1 MPTQLALLSPHEL
14 LTYSNVVQ
22 RVNQHP
28 QLLAVKDA
36 LCASPDWDDALLLEQ
51 IQALCGVPST
61 LANSAQLATALR
73 RLRSS
78 AIAALA
84 QLDLCLGASIERVTG
99 NITVLADV
107 CLQQIIGAV
116 GRELALRFGV
126 PEDEAGQGIDLQ
138 VVAMGKHGGCELNV
152 SSDIDIVLLARSLQG
167 DTAGVAVHGALRRC
181 SNSEFL
187 NQWAR
192 TVVQLLNNPTSD
204 GFVFRVDTLLRPHG
218 SEGPLVVEHAMF
230 EDYLVTQ
237 GRMWERLAWLKAR
250 GVHTPVFETA
260 AQHAAG
266 HAAGHAAWQAIVL
279 PFVYRRYLDYTVVDA
294 LRDLHSRIRAERRGF
309 EAKTQNGLHVKLA
322 RGGIREI
329 EFWAQGQQLI
339 RGGRDSRL
347 RDKATLPALA
357 SLAAAGVIDTTLA
370 QRMAA
375 HYRLLR
381 RAEHAVQYINDAQTH
396 VLPAADAARSNVA
409 LAMGYANV
417 QALDDALA
425 SGMNEV
431 AITFD
436 ALFAGGA
443 PQSSQT
449 PQPQPITEQLDVPSY
464 VQAASD
470 KAQSLP
476 VNDATRT
483 AVNALLSACAASE
496 NMTQPVFE
504 RLAGFIF
511 TISKRKTYLD
521 LLLQH
526 PPALSRVQSL
536 MTVSAFAA
544 QYLHHHP
551 ALLDTLIDGKAL
563 YAVMDVN
570 YWQAEQTRLLAQL
583 QSLGTDEEAQLNE
596 LRHTH
601 HAWVLRILAQ
611 DLEGLIDVRAVSDA
625 LSQAADNIL
634 EAALHCVHFKQ
645 CGSFSVPA
653 GLGIIAYGKLGGKE
667 LGYGSDL
674 DIVFVYEPA
683 LALGADSQYP
693 RLVQRLISWL
703 SVNTTAG
710 RLFEIDTAL
719 RPNGQAG
726 LMLTTMTAFAQ
737 YQLGQ
742 DAGTHA
748 WLWEHQALSRARL
761 CAGDMG
767 LAAPFEALRSQ
778 VLCLP
783 REQEILKKE
792 VREMRQKVSQGH
804 PVPDD
809 TFDAKH
815 SAGGMVDIEFA
826 VQYLVLC
833 YAAEHQS
840 LQANVGNVALLH
852 AAAQAG
858 LISHE
863 IAQQVGQGYMALRTA
878 QHHCKLQDE
887 PHAWIKR
894 GSAPAQVLER
904 FSPVTA
910 ALCSVFASAS

>member
-1 MPTQLALLSPHEL
+1 MPTQLALLPLQDL
-14 LTYSNVVQ
+14 LIYSHIAH
-22 RVNQHP
+22 RVNQNP
-28 QLLAVKDA
+28 RLLAAKDA
-36 LCASPDWDDALLLEQ
+36 LCANSDWDDALLAVQ
-51 IQALCGVPST
+51 IQALCEVPLQQAS
-61 LANSAQLATALR
+61 SAQLATALR
-73 RLRSS
+73 RLRSA

-84 QLDLCLGASIERVTG
+84 QLDLCLGANIERVTG
-99 NITVLADV
+99 NMAMLADV
-107 CLQQIIGAV
+107 CLQQIISAV
-116 GRELALRFGV
+116 GRELALRFGMPV
-126 PEDEAGQGIDLQ
+126 DEAGQGIDVQ
-138 VVAMGKHGGCELNV
+138 VVAMGKHGGRELNV
-152 SSDIDIVLLARSLQG
+152 SSDIDIVLLARTLQG

-192 TVVQLLNNPTSD
+192 TVVQLLNNPTND

-260 AQHAAG
+260 VQHSAG
-266 HAAGHAAWQAIVL
+266 HASWQAIVL

-294 LRDLHSRIRAERRGF
+294 LRDLHSRIRAERRSF
-309 EAKTQNGLHVKLA
+309 EAKAYNGLHVKLA
-322 RGGIREI
+322 RGGIREV
-329 EFWAQGQQLI
+329 EFWVQGQQLI
-339 RGGRDSRL
+339 RGGRDTRL

-357 SLAAAGVIDTTLA
+357 ALAAAGVIDTTLA
-370 QRMAA
+370 QLMAV

-381 RAEHAVQYINDAQTH
+381 RTEHAVQYINDSQTH
-396 VLPAADAARSNVA
+396 VLPAADAARASVA

-436 ALFAGGA
+436 ALFAGVV
-443 PQSSQT
+443 PQSSQPT
-449 PQPQPITEQLDVPSY
+449 QPQPIPEQLDVPSY
-464 VQAASD
+464 AKAASD
-470 KAQSLP
+470 KAHSLP

-483 AVNALLSACAASE
+483 AVNALLSACAVSE

-511 TISKRKTYLD
+511 AISKRKTYLD

-536 MTVSAFAA
+536 MTASAFAA

-563 YAVMDVN
+563 YAVMDAN
-570 YWQAEQTRLLAQL
+570 YWQAEQTCLLAQL

-611 DLEGLIDVRAVSDA
+611 DLEGLIDVRTVSDA

-634 EAALHCVHFKQ
+634 AAALHCVHFKQ

-683 LALGADSQYP
+683 LALGADSHYP

-703 SVNTTAG
+703 SVNTSAG

-726 LMLTTMTAFAQ
+726 LMLTTMTAFSQ
-737 YQLGQ
+737 YQLGH

-767 LAAPFEALRSQ
+767 LAASFKALRSQ

-783 REQEILKKE
+783 REQEILKNE
-792 VREMRQKVSQGH
+792 IREMRQKVTQGH
-804 PVPDD
+804 PVPEDI
-809 TFDAKH
+809 FDAKH

-826 VQYLVLC
+826 VQYLVLR

-858 LISHE
+858 LISSD
-863 IAQQVGQGYMALRTA
+863 IAQQVGRGYMALRTA
-878 QHHCKLQDE
+878 QHHCRLQDE
-887 PHAWIKR
+887 PHVWFKR
-894 GSAPAQVLER
+894 GSPQAQALQDFTPAI
-904 FSPVTA
+904 A
-910 ALCSVFASAS
+910 ALCAAFASAS